1 VERSYGKKK
10 SSMERKNLTLW
21 IHSTNGS
28 TFTELEIVDCVML
41 LFAIQI
47 LKEISN
53 KKKLLWK

>member
-1 VERSYGKKK
+1 
-10 SSMERKNLTLW
+10 ML

-53 KKKLLWK
+53 KKKITMEVMRMS